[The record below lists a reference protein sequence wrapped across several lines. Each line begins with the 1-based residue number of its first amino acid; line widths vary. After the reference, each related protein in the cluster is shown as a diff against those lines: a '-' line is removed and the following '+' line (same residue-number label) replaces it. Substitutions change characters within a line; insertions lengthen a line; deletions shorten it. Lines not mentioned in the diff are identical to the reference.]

1 MGATPRD
8 LDSHLIGPT
17 SSGST
22 FHIWFSSKS
31 YSEDNK
37 MIADLDL
44 DDTNSYGPETTTI
57 YNPIEGEYVFYVYNW
72 SGNPDIKASGA
83 TVKVFNG
90 NSNEP
95 AYVFSVPL
103 LGTGRYWTVF
113 KYDSKTRRIAPINS
127 VSNSVQVD
135 QVKNRLTKQWIALC
149 WEGVLS
155 EKESIYS
162 NNGGCAFQC
171 FRM

>member
-1 MGATPRD
+1 MECGGATPRD

-127 VSNSVQVD
+127 VSNSVQAD
-135 QVKNRLTKQWIALC
+135 
-149 WEGVLS
+149 
-155 EKESIYS
+155 
-162 NNGGCAFQC
+162 
-171 FRM
+171 